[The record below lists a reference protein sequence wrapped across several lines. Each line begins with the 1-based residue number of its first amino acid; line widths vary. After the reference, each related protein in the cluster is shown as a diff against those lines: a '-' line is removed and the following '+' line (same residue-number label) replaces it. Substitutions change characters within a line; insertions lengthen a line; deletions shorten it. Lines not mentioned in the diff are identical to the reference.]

1 MTSRSFRRLFPQLNV
16 QSIPEDEFYRQASLS
31 QLLTGPD
38 EQELASFRPDIK
50 DPLELVEATPELAG
64 MLGSS
69 LEFVDTRWDSL
80 EVSPLA
86 TPSPT
91 AETPASRPAKRLVL
105 RPAQLFTSLLQKH
118 HQGVTQVGA
127 ALDGPQQNKSANH
140 GQFREF
146 KNLEHSVASSK
157 TRGKPDTYMWEQLGE
172 VNSGPLVP
180 AKLDLKLNTSMWE
193 PHRQPSEAFTTSTNG
208 PKSDSGL
215 WQRQLGITSVAGNLA
230 YRDTKIA
237 HVSEQQNKNGK
248 LPKMASSDSKVVSGI
263 VLDDTQQ
270 GDKGS
275 FDANNKPSQAVSGA
289 LNEPQPL
296 WSKSDII
303 TDAATQDKDCP
314 EQATTSESN
323 QDVKP
328 LNDPGSADDGFAE
341 PTTTVDTS
349 RWEWQ
354 EAKPVGGATT
364 AAKREASLCHF
375 GPGAKVIKMDA
386 CWPKNLANV
395 RVHIRDL
402 GINLDPALLRRD
414 ANMDAN
420 RNAGKGPRVKA
431 RS

>member
-38 EQELASFRPDIK
+38 KQELVSFRPDIK
-50 DPLELVEATPELAG
+50 NPLELVEATPELAG

-69 LEFVDTRWDSL
+69 LEFIDTRWESL
-80 EVSPLA
+80 EVSPPA
-86 TPSPT
+86 TPSPMV
-91 AETPASRPAKRLVL
+91 ESPASRLAKRLVL

-118 HQGVTQVGA
+118 HRVATEIEA
-127 ALDGPQQNKSANH
+127 ALDGPQKSKSANH
-140 GQFREF
+140 EQFRGF
-146 KNLEHSVASSK
+146 KNVEYSMVSAN
-157 TRGKPDTYMWEQLGE
+157 TRGKPDTYMWEQLGG
-172 VNSGPLVP
+172 VNSGHLVP

-193 PHRQPSEAFTTSTNG
+193 PHRQQSKALTTSTTG
-208 PKSDSGL
+208 PKSDSAV
-215 WQRQLGITSVAGNLA
+215 WQRQLGITS
-230 YRDTKIA
+230 IA
-237 HVSEQQNKNGK
+237 RNPASREAKNTGQVSEQQNKNGE
-248 LPKMASSDSKVVSGI
+248 LPEMVNSDSKVVSCN
-263 VLDDTQQ
+263 VLDDMQQ

-275 FDANNKPSQAVSGA
+275 FDVNEFNRAVSGA
-289 LNEPQPL
+289 LKEPQPL
-296 WSKSDII
+296 WRKSENN
-303 TDAATQDKDCP
+303 TDAATQDKDRP
-314 EQATTSESN
+314 EQATKGEQN

-328 LNDPGSADDGFAE
+328 GDASGSADDGSTE
-341 PTTTVDTS
+341 PTQTMDIN

-364 AAKREASLCHF
+364 AAKREASFSHL
-375 GPGAKVIKMDA
+375 GPEAKVIKMDTG
-386 CWPKNLANV
+386 WPKNLGNV
-395 RVHIRDL
+395 RVHIQDL